1 MTHKTVI
8 NKYKKHD
15 EWNSSII
22 WQIHQLGKIKHL
34 WQIQQIWQKTVKSN
48 MKIAQ
53 NYDDDKRV
61 CNLQIL

>member
-8 NKYKKHD
+8 NKYKKYD
-15 EWNSSII
+15 EWNSSKI
-22 WQIHQLGKIKHL
+22 WQIHQLGKIKKL

-53 NYDDDKRV
+53 NYDDDKHV

>member
-1 MTHKTVI
+1 MTNEIVQKYDKYI
-8 NKYKKHD
+8 NWEK
-15 EWNSSII
+15 

-53 NYDDDKRV
+53 NYDADKHV